1 MGGAH
6 ARTVTPHEKEAGE
19 MKRRTHAITEAAESD
34 QRTHAWRASKS
45 WEAMDDRVG
54 AVGNRDARQGVLAV
68 LQELL

>member
-1 MGGAH
+1 
-6 ARTVTPHEKEAGE
+6 
-19 MKRRTHAITEAAESD
+19 MKGRTHAFTEAAESD

-45 WEAMDDRVG
+45 WEATDDRVG